1 MLFRPW
7 VLWAAVRRNRERIVH
22 FHDPEI
28 IPAALL
34 LHWQGVTVVYDAHED
49 VPRQILS
56 QRWLPNGS
64 HRLGAG
70 LFEAHEDFA
79 PPPFESGVTHPPD
92 TSARVAAADRPA
104 IAEHGATVGQEL
116 GI

>member
-7 VLWAAVRRNRERIVH
+7 VLWAAVRRNREQIVH

-56 QRWLPNGS
+56 KRWLPKGS
-64 HRLGAG
+64 HRLVAR
-70 LFEAHEDFA
+70 LFEALENFGA
-79 PPPFESGVTHPPD
+79 RRLAARSEASSVGKEVVMTGRYRGWLD
-92 TSARVAAADRPA
+92 T
-104 IAEHGATVGQEL
+104 
-116 GI
+116 